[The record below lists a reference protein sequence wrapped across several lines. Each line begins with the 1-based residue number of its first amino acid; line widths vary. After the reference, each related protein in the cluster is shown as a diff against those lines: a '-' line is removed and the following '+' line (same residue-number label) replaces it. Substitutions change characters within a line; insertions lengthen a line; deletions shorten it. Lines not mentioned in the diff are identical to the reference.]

1 MRKLFFTTLMLLPTL
16 ISAQNRISVEAN
28 VDSIQR
34 KIHFDAMGVNVERMY
49 YRSLDGNGNMPGE
62 ILDDM
67 LEAED
72 LVYRWPGGAT
82 ANFYHYFEGTSKGY
96 GLLREE
102 VDAQNHPMRCNLP
115 AGSEYCM
122 SFEATTPTNYVY
134 NLLQYADIYHQK
146 FNKKKRVVWLPNIF
160 TFYLNNKSEIPKL
173 DNLSSLEDAH
183 QAMLNGEITADF
195 YKRIKDIIDVYD
207 ILRNHPTVDLEGI
220 EYGNEFYFHEPTTGE
235 KYNVVNNALFWWFNE
250 QQYRTLLKEHT
261 SLYRSIV
268 EFCNNAFFKR
278 GPKIATAAP
287 VGIIRQNGG
296 QENMVRLW
304 NEGVRDSILPLID
317 GVIHHFYFKSGDEGP
332 RIDPRTSEDPARAA
346 DLLKIKT
353 FADEFI
359 HVRIPKVDNVYEKFF
374 KLTEKGKKMWMT
386 EFNTDN
392 GYFDGYFAE
401 WQNTFFHCYFQIEAF
416 ISFID
421 NHHNTDVIKYAFPH
435 LWVSHETDYNYGAY
449 SAKTELNGNYKKIK
463 RTTYSAYSLL
473 GSLAQREIKQIQAT
487 VTNQNNLARHDL
499 FSKVYFEP
507 KNDPGSKEIGNLIVF
522 FSNKSGQPIQ
532 VNPVNDLL
540 IKSDKLNKVSLSNGY
555 IEYLSSQH
563 FYSSNGYTMH
573 DTTGEDAGEDLN
585 IETFNNVETT
595 STLTLPGYSIGY
607 LSFPVVDEEKV
618 VTSVSES
625 ENNDL
630 LELYP
635 NPAKAL
641 LTVSLKKS
649 EIFDN
654 RTKWMLI
661 DAAGKSHN
669 IPVKSLSIN
678 TLQLDISQLSSG
690 VYQFVLQSPATGQK
704 TASFIKQ

>member
-1 MRKLFFTTLMLLPTL
+1 MNKFLFTLLFLSPAF

-34 KIHFDAMGVNVERMY
+34 KIHFDAMGMNVERMH
-49 YRSLDGNGNMPGE
+49 YRSLDGNGKMPAE

-82 ANFYHYFEGTSKGY
+82 ANFYHYFDGTSKGY
-96 GLLREE
+96 GLLKEE

-115 AGSEYCM
+115 SGNPNCM
-122 SFEATTPTNYVY
+122 SFEETTPTNYVY
-134 NLLQYADIYHQK
+134 NLLEYADIYHQK

-173 DNLSSLEDAH
+173 NSLSSLEDAH

-207 ILRNHPTVDLEGI
+207 ILKNHPTVDLEGI
-220 EYGNEFYFHEPTTGE
+220 EYGNEFYFHEPSTGLR
-235 KYNVVNNALFWWFNE
+235 YNHVNNALLWLLNE
-250 QQYRTLLKEHT
+250 QQYRTTVKEHI

-268 EFCNNAFFKR
+268 KFCNSALFKR

-287 VGIIRQNGG
+287 VAIITQNGA
-296 QENMVRLW
+296 QANMNRLW
-304 NEGVRDSILPLID
+304 NEGIRDSILPITD
-317 GVIHHFYFKSGDEGP
+317 GIIHHFYFKRNDGP
-332 RIDPRTSEDPARAA
+332 RIDPRTADEPARAA
-346 DLLKIKT
+346 DLLAIKT
-353 FADEFI
+353 LADDFI
-359 HVRIPKVDNVYEKFF
+359 HVRIPKVDDEYEKFF
-374 KLTEKGKKMWMT
+374 KLTEQGKKMWMT

-416 ISFID
+416 VSFID
-421 NHHNTDVIKYAFPH
+421 NHHNTDVMKYAFPH

-449 SAKTELNGNYKKIK
+449 SAKTELNGSYKKIK

-473 GSLAQREIKQIQAT
+473 GSLAQREIKQIKST
-487 VTNQNNLARHDL
+487 ISNQSNLARHDL

-507 KNDPGSKEIGNLIVF
+507 KNDPSSKEIGNLIVL

-532 VNPVNDLL
+532 LNAVNDLI
-540 IKSDKLNKVSLSNGY
+540 IKSDKLSKISLKNGY
-555 IEYLSSQH
+555 IEYLSSPH

-573 DTTGEDAGEDLN
+573 DTTGEDVGEDIN
-585 IETFNNVETT
+585 IEKFNNVETT
-595 STLTLPGYSIGY
+595 STFTLPGYSVGY
-607 LSFPVVDEEKV
+607 LSFPIEDEEKV
-618 VTSVSES
+618 ITSVSES
-625 ENNDL
+625 EINDL
-630 LELYP
+630 MELYP
-635 NPAKAL
+635 NPTKNL
-641 LTVSLKKS
+641 LTIALKKS

-654 RTKWMLI
+654 RTKWTI
-661 DAAGKSHN
+661 VDASGKSHTV
-669 IPVKSLSIN
+669 PVKSLATN
-678 TLQLDISQLSSG
+678 MLQLDVNQLASG
-690 VYQFVLQSPATGQK
+690 VYQFVLQKDSGQK
-704 TASFIKQ
+704 TVSFIKQ